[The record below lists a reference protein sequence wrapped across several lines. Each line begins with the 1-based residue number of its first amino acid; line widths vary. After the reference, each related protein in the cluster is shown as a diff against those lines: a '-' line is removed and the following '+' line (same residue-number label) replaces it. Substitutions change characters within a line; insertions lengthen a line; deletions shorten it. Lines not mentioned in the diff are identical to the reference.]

1 MRLFHPVRLFIFEIT
16 TQPTHKILQFSFL
29 EAQCWETASLPQLT
43 NELDISIRNSANV
56 VGSFTIPALGQEGTI
71 DQISN
76 YGRDLN
82 CYFKIEVSTGKKVKI
97 TFKNDFDLQN
107 GVDYGIGPLYPA
119 YSLTNANGEF

>member
-1 MRLFHPVRLFIFEIT
+1 MG
-16 TQPTHKILQFSFL
+16 
-29 EAQCWETASLPQLT
+29 
-43 NELDISIRNSANV
+43 
-56 VGSFTIPALGQEGTI
+56 GSFGV
-71 DQISN
+71 N
-76 YGRDLN
+76 YYRDLN